1 MKSLNNVTGFQQAIL
16 SPNEVASTRTGLY
29 LSVWPKGSY
38 GNPQTTLAVAKTIS
52 CSPQT
57 DDKKTPKQ

>member
-29 LSVWPKGSY
+29 LTECLAKGVLREF
-38 GNPQTTLAVAKTIS
+38 TTLAVAKTIS
-52 CSPQT
+52 CSPQS
-57 DDKKTPKQ
+57 DDKKTPTQ